1 MKDNFINK
9 LPIRIVYSLESLIK
23 ELEDSEY
30 NYGEFK
36 AFLDYL
42 KEVKPELIDGVE
54 DFGNFEN
61 SLKDVELIIDKI
73 IPKPLMKYN
82 LKAIT
87 VPFSDKFIFTTN
99 RLKDLLENNKTN
111 LKFDYKNI
119 DYTTRYKF
127 CCYFILSKYYKVNL
141 DFNLSNQLE
150 IENNHGYKTFLGAD
164 INSDYFR
171 IFPSDKKFEL
181 TENEIDELLNN
192 YENTALWFEKM
203 PIGSWIA
210 KGFNIVSFFD
220 NTTEIALSNLKSKLI
235 TYGEP
240 FDEVKNDIISSLRSV
255 FRNGDLNVGLS
266 AYFENKSILENKT
279 LFDSILDQRKFL
291 KLKNSICF
299 NNINKDTSSE
309 PNFYVIS
316 DLDKFLE
323 QYPNDE
329 ILTFFKD
336 NGIKSTI
343 LCPLKKGDNFLG
355 ILELTSKETQVFNR
369 VNANILKEI
378 IPLFEESLNRYNIE
392 FENQI
397 NAYIQT
403 EYTSLHPSVNWKFR
417 EKAIKH
423 LTDFSQ
429 SKQKPQVS
437 FQNLYPMYGEIDVR
451 NSSIIRNQAV
461 KIDYQN
467 QINYLIKICKELHIR
482 SNDDK
487 FLENINVLNHFLSEI
502 DNVDKIYF
510 ESEIFDYIT
519 KNIHTEIPKH
529 VLPEEKS
536 IIIKYLKKLDKITG
550 LFYKER
556 KKFDKSI
563 QTINTLLSNKLDFYQ
578 SNAQKIFPHY
588 YERFKTDGIDYNLYV
603 GKSISPLLKF
613 NYKKIKKI
621 RFWQLETMINLEQLY
636 KTIQHNIPLKM
647 DVCSL
652 IFTTNTTLD
661 ITFKLDEK
669 RFDVNGYNNAKY
681 EIIKKRIS
689 KATVKGTHERIS
701 QPGKICIVYT
711 DDSLKDEYIE
721 YIQKL
726 ISEER
731 LNNDIEYLEIDDLQ
745 GISGLLALRVSV
757 NYTLK

>member
-1 MKDNFINK
+1 MKDDFINK
-9 LPIRIVYSLESLIK
+9 LPIRIVYSLESLIN
-23 ELEDSEY
+23 ELEDSDY

-42 KEVKPELIDGVE
+42 KEVKPELINGLE
-54 DFGNFEN
+54 NFESFEN

-73 IPKPLMKYN
+73 IPKPLMKYD

-87 VPFSDKFIFTTN
+87 VPFSDKFIFTTTQ
-99 RLKDLLENNKTN
+99 LKELLDNNKTR

-119 DYTTRYKF
+119 DYNTRYKF
-127 CCYFILSKYYKVNL
+127 CCYFILSKYYNVNL
-141 DFNLSNQLE
+141 DFNISNQLE
-150 IENNHGYKTFLGAD
+150 IETKYGYKTYLGAD

-240 FDEVKNDIISSLRSV
+240 FDEVKNNIISSLKSI

-266 AYFENKSILENKT
+266 AYLENKNTIESKT
-279 LFDSILDQRKFL
+279 LFDSILDQNRFL
-291 KLKNSICF
+291 KLRNSVCF
-299 NNINKDTSSE
+299 NNINNDFTES
-309 PNFYVIS
+309 NFYVIS
-316 DLDKFLE
+316 DLEKFLI
-323 QYPNDE
+323 QYPHDE
-329 ILTFFKD
+329 TLIFFKE

-343 LCPLKKGDNFLG
+343 LCPLKKGEQFLG

-378 IPLFEESLNRYNIE
+378 TPLFVESLNRYNIE

-423 LTDFSQ
+423 LTNFSQ

-437 FQNLYPMYGEIDVR
+437 FQNLYPMYGEIDIR

-467 QINYLIKICKELHIR
+467 QINYLIKICKELYKR

-487 FLENINVLNHFLSEI
+487 FVSHIDVLNHFLSEI

-510 ESEIFDYIT
+510 ENEMFDYIT

-556 KKFDKSI
+556 KKFDTSI
-563 QTINTLLSNKLDFYQ
+563 QIINNLLSNNLDFYQ
-578 SNAQKIFPHY
+578 KNAQEIFPHY

-613 NYKKIKKI
+613 NYKKIEKI
-621 RFWQLETMINLEQLY
+621 RLWQLKTMIKLEQLY
-636 KTIQHNIPLKM
+636 KTIQHNIPLEM
-647 DVCSL
+647 EVCSL
-652 IFTTNTTLD
+652 IFTTNSTLD

-721 YIQKL
+721 YIHKL
-726 ISEER
+726 ISEKR